1 MTEPDPNQP
10 PTPDGAQPTPEPD
23 QPPAPTGQPPV
34 APGPA
39 PSGQPPVTP
48 EPAPGVGYPQGGSGP
63 AGPYGAPASAPT
75 DPYGGSAP
83 GPVYPPAA
91 SAPGPAPAYPT
102 AASAPGPAAGPAPV
116 YPTGGEYPPAAP
128 AYVPPAP
135 QGSGPGRGL
144 AITALVLGV
153 IPCTALIGVVL
164 SIVALVKGRGSA
176 DSSSRVMAIIGLV
189 IGALWTVAAIWF
201 GVVFVDIYQTCDE
214 LGNGVHYVDGV
225 RYDCSF

>member
-10 PTPDGAQPTPEPD
+10 PTPDGAQPTPGPD
-23 QPPAPTGQPPV
+23 QP
-34 APGPA
+34 PA

-48 EPAPGVGYPQGGSGP
+48 EPAPGVGYPQGDSGP
-63 AGPYGAPASAPT
+63 AGPYGAPAPAPT
-75 DPYGGSAP
+75 DPYGGTAP

-91 SAPGPAPAYPT
+91 SAPGP
-102 AASAPGPAAGPAPV
+102 GPAPV

-128 AYVPPAP
+128 SYVPPAP
-135 QGSGPGRGL
+135 QGRGPSRGL
-144 AITALVLGV
+144 SITGLVLGV

-189 IGALWTVAAIWF
+189 IGALWTVVAIWS
-201 GVVFVDIYQTCDE
+201 GVLFLDIYRTCDE